1 MYSVRDDEI
10 VAKSLGINVF
20 RTKLIAFCLQAAL
33 SGLAGGL
40 YAMMNKYIGSDL
52 FTWTKASTIVI
63 MAMVGGITSPLGSI
77 IGAIIVTALPETFR
91 GLQQYLRLAYG
102 VAIIILMIFMPM
114 GIASIGST
122 AKALISK
129 VKNKGGRISNYAI
142 KGGETH

>member
-1 MYSVRDDEI
+1 
-10 VAKSLGINVF
+10 
-20 RTKLIAFCLQAAL
+20 
-33 SGLAGGL
+33 
-40 YAMMNKYIGSDL
+40 
-52 FTWTKASTIVI
+52 